1 LKFLNIHVA
10 FQDIWVDVNQIN
22 YDEETPLHRAC
33 EKGQIE
39 VVKLLLMS
47 ERVVI
52 DLSKENKYRTTPIDI
67 AREGGEIEQQNW
79 QSDQEFQ
86 KKKRDHEEIVELLES
101 FENEPNET
109 RFKLKIQL
117 GLIGKITFLFLYFYY
132 Y

>member
-1 LKFLNIHVA
+1 
-10 FQDIWVDVNQIN
+10 
-22 YDEETPLHRAC
+22 
-33 EKGQIE
+33 
-39 VVKLLLMS
+39 MS

-109 RFKLKIQL
+109 RFKLQVQL